1 MGSQSLVELDRVT
14 VKFKAG
20 TYLSRKTVTVLDE
33 IDFSVSDGE
42 IVGVVGE
49 SGCGKTTLARVIAG
63 IVKPAGGTVLFQG
76 KDIWKLKG
84 REYSEFRRSVQMIHQ
99 DPYTSLNP
107 MHTIFTTLSR
117 PILKYGIVDRNSVE
131 DYVAKMLSRVGLIP
145 PEDFMYKYPHQLSG
159 GQRQR
164 VSIARALSL
173 RPKLLIADEPVSMI
187 DVSLR
192 VDILKLISE
201 LRKEFSTTL
210 LYITHDLATLRYI
223 AGTGRLAVM
232 YLGEIVE
239 MSSIDTILE
248 NPMHPYTQ
256 LLISALPEPDPKITR
271 TKRLPKLR
279 SLDIPSISNPPPGC
293 RFHTRCPY
301 YIDGTCNVV
310 KPRPVEISQNH
321 YVACHLYTKR

>member
-1 MGSQSLVELDRVT
+1 MQPLVELRDVI
-14 VKFKAG
+14 VEFKVG
-20 TYLSRKTVTVLDE
+20 TYFSRRVVRVLNG
-33 IDFSVSDGE
+33 INFKIFDGE
-42 IVGVVGE
+42 TVGVVGE

-63 IVKPAGGTVLFQG
+63 IIKPSQGKVLFQG
-76 KDIWKLKG
+76 EDIWNLKSS
-84 REYSEFRRSVQMIHQ
+84 EYREFRKSVQMIHQ

-107 MHTIFTTLSR
+107 MHTIFTILSR
-117 PILKYGIVDRNSVE
+117 PILKYGVIDKSNVRE
-131 DYVAKMLSRVGLIP
+131 YVAKLLTRVGLTP

-164 VSIARALSL
+164 VAIARALSL

-201 LRKEFSTTL
+201 LKKEFGMTL
-210 LYITHDLATLRYI
+210 LYITHDLATLKYI

-239 MSSIDTILE
+239 IGSIDKVIE
-248 NPMHPYTQ
+248 NPLHPYTQ

-271 TKRLPKLR
+271 TKQLPKLR
-279 SLDIPSISNPPPGC
+279 SLDIPSIANPPPGC

-301 YIDGTCNVV
+301 YIEDTCNKV
-310 KPRPVEISQNH
+310 KPKLIEVEREH
-321 YVACHLYTKR
+321 YVSCHLYTRK